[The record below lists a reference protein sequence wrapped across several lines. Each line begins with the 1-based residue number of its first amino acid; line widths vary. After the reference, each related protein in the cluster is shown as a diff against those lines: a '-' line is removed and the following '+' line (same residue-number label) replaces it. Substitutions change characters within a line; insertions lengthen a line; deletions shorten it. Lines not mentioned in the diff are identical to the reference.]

1 MEERTAGNIP
11 SRAKKKEIEYREKII
26 RDKWKMIKK
35 RSNTDATVAPE
46 GEERDKEQESFL

>member
-11 SRAKKKEIEYREKII
+11 SRAKKKEIEYGEKII
-26 RDKWKMIKK
+26 RDKWKIIK

-46 GEERDKEQESFL
+46 GEERDKEQESF